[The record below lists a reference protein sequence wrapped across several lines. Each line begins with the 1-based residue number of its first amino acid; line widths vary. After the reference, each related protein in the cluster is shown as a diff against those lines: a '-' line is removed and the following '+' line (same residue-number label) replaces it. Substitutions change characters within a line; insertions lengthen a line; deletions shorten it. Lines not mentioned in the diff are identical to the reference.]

1 MLTIKRVATVV
12 SNYQEEGGEKDHAAV
27 AVEGEA
33 KGCGR
38 NCLGKCCLPA
48 SDFPLYTFKVA
59 GEDCAEESIFYQK
72 PPETSFLLNL
82 LLGQWENRMNR
93 GLFRYDVTTCK
104 TKVIPGGYGF
114 IVELNEGRHL
124 KKRLT
129 EFRVDQVLQDFDEKK
144 FNFTKVGQEEVLFM
158 FEQSDDC
165 YSHFFPSAPA
175 IFKPTSP
182 NVVAINV
189 SPIEYGHVLLIP
201 CVLDCLPQRI
211 DHMSFFLALSLAKE
225 AANPFFRVG
234 YNSLGAFAT
243 INHLHFQA
251 YYLAYP
257 FPVEK
262 VPTLRVMT
270 STSMQR
276 NGVVVSQLLKF
287 PVRSLVFEGGD
298 TLWDLSSAV
307 ANSCILLQHNNIPF
321 NVLIADCGKRVF
333 LFPQC
338 YAEKQARGEVSQ
350 ELLETQVNPAVWEI
364 GGHIVLK
371 RREDFENAS
380 EDYAWRLLVEVS
392 LSEESFREVK
402 AQISEAAGLCEIDT
416 EAYNLHQNEEAVS
429 TSSAA
434 TATSHLHQD
443 CLVVKGRAWL
453 LQ

>member
-12 SNYQEEGGEKDHAAV
+12 SNYQEEGGEKDNVAV
-27 AVEGEA
+27 AVGGEA

-38 NCLGKCCLPA
+38 NCLGKCCLAA
-48 SDFPLYTFKVA
+48 SDLPLYTFKVP
-59 GEDCAEESIFYQK
+59 GEDCAEESVLSLK
-72 PPETSFLLNL
+72 PPQMSFLLNL
-82 LLGQWENRMNR
+82 LLGQWDDRMNR
-93 GLFRYDVTTCK
+93 GLFRYDVTSCK
-104 TKVIPGGYGF
+104 KKVIPGDNGF
-114 IVELNEGRHL
+114 IAQLNEGRHL
-124 KKRLT
+124 KKRPT
-129 EFRVDQVLQDFDEKK
+129 EFRVDRVLQDFDGKK

-201 CVLDCLPQRI
+201 RVLDCLPQRI
-211 DHMSFFLALSLAKE
+211 DRASFFLALSLARE
-225 AANPFFRVG
+225 AANSFFRVG

-251 YYLAYP
+251 YYLASP

-270 STSMQR
+270 SASMQR

-287 PVRSLVFEGGD
+287 PVRSVVFEGGH
-298 TLWDLSSAV
+298 TLQDLSDAV
-307 ANSCILLQHNNIPF
+307 ANSCIRLQRNNIPF

-350 ELLETQVNPAVWEI
+350 ELLQTQVNPAVWEI

-380 EDYAWRLLVEVS
+380 EDYAWRLLAEVS
-392 LSEESFREVK
+392 LSKESFQEVK
-402 AQISEAAGLCEIDT
+402 AHISEAAGLHEISDT
-416 EAYNLHQNEEAVS
+416 AAHNLHQKEGPVS
-429 TSSAA
+429 TSSAP
-434 TATSHLHQD
+434 TATTHLHQD
-443 CLVVKGRAWL
+443 CLVVKGGA
-453 LQ
+453 